1 MQSDTLPVIIQGGMG
16 AGVSDWRL
24 ANAVSR
30 QGQLGVVSGTA
41 LDTIL
46 VRRLQDGDEGGHMRR
61 AMAQFPLT
69 EVAER
74 ILQSYFNEG
83 GRAAGDAYTL
93 LPLYKAQMSV
103 ERQQLLVLS
112 AFVEVYLAKEG
123 HAGMVGINL
132 LTKIQQPNLSTL
144 YGAMLANVDA
154 VLMGAGIP
162 REFPVAL
169 DALAEHRL
177 ATSAFDVEGMPAGE
191 VAHITFD
198 PADHWQGA
206 SPSALRRPMFLP
218 IIASNSLATLMARK
232 AGGRVDGFIIE
243 GPTAGGHNAPPR
255 GQPQLNERG
264 EPIYGPRDEVDLAK
278 IAELGL
284 PFWLAG
290 GKGSPEGLR
299 QALESGAAGVQ
310 VGTLFAYC
318 EESGHAANLKAS
330 VLSAAARDAV
340 DVLTDPRASPTGFP
354 FKVVNWAEN
363 PADWE
368 HRERICDLG
377 YLRSAYRRPDGTIR
391 FRCASEPVDTYVA
404 KGGKVEETEGRK
416 CLCNALMANIGVGQ
430 LREDGQ
436 VEPPLLTSGDDLK
449 LMGAYLDG
457 RSSYSAADVITYLLS
472 SDEAGTQVAYTAS
485 AQEVL

>member
-1 MQSDTLPVIIQGGMG
+1 MQPVTLPMIIQGGMG

-24 ANAVSR
+24 ANAVSCA
-30 QGQLGVVSGTA
+30 GQLGVVSGTA

-46 VRRLQDGDEGGHMRR
+46 VRRLQDGDVGGHMRR
-61 AMAQFPLT
+61 AMAQFPIPAA
-69 EVAER
+69 AER
-74 ILQSYFNEG
+74 VLTTYFNAG
-83 GRAAGDAYTL
+83 GRQAGESYAL
-93 LPLYKAQMSV
+93 LPLFKAEMSV
-103 ERQQLLVLS
+103 ERQQLLMLS
-112 AFVEVYLAKEG
+112 SFVEVYLAKEG
-123 HAGMVGINL
+123 HTGPVGMNL
-132 LTKIQQPNLSTL
+132 LTKIQQPNLATL
-144 YGAMLANVDA
+144 YGAMLAGVDA

-169 DALAEHRL
+169 DALAEHRV

-191 VAHITFD
+191 TTHITFD
-198 PADHWQGA
+198 PAVHWELT
-206 SPSALRRPMFLP
+206 PPALHRPLFLP
-218 IIASNSLATLMARK
+218 IIASNSLATVMARK
-232 AGGRVDGFIIE
+232 SGGRVDGFIIE

-255 GQPQLNERG
+255 GQPQFNERG
-264 EPIYGPRDEVDLAK
+264 EPIYGPRDQVDLAK
-278 IAELGL
+278 MRELGL

-299 QALESGAAGVQ
+299 QALAEGAAGIQ

-330 VLSAAARDAV
+330 VISAAARNVV
-340 DVLTDPRASPTGFP
+340 DVITDPRASPTGFP
-354 FKVVNWAEN
+354 FKVVSWDEN

-377 YLRSAYRRPDGTIR
+377 YLRSAYHGPDGKIR
-391 FRCASEPVDTYVA
+391 FRCASEPVDTYLS
-404 KGGKVEETEGRK
+404 KGGNTEETEGRK
-416 CLCNALMANIGVGQ
+416 CLCNALMANIGLEQ
-430 LREDGQ
+430 LRDDGK

-457 RSSYSAADVITYLLS
+457 RSSYSAADVVAYLLDN
-472 SDEAGTQVAYTAS
+472 DEQGAQAAYRGS

>member
-1 MQSDTLPVIIQGGMG
+1 MIIQGGMG

-46 VRRLQDGDEGGHMRR
+46 VRRLQDGDEGGHVRR
-61 AMAQFPLT
+61 AMARFPIP
-69 EVAER
+69 EVTDR
-74 ILQSYFNEG
+74 VLKRYFNAD
-83 GRAAGDAYTL
+83 GRKDGAPYIAL
-93 LPLYKAQMSV
+93 SLYKAQMSV
-103 ERQQLLVLS
+103 ERQQLLMLC

-123 HAGMVGINL
+123 HAGLAGINL
-132 LTKIQQPNLSTL
+132 LTKIQQPNLATL
-144 YGAMLANVDA
+144 YGAMLAGVDA

-169 DALAEHRL
+169 EALAEHRV

-191 VAHITFD
+191 VAHIVFD
-198 PADHWQGA
+198 PSAHWQA
-206 SPSALRRPMFLP
+206 PPPALRRPAFLP

-278 IAELGL
+278 MRELGL

-290 GKGSPEGLR
+290 GKGSAEGLR
-299 QALESGAAGVQ
+299 QALADGAAGIQ

-318 EESGHAANLKAS
+318 DESGFAADFKES
-330 VLSAAARDAV
+330 ILSSAGRDAV
-340 DVLTDPRASPTGFP
+340 DVFTDPRASPTGFP
-354 FKVVNWAEN
+354 FKVVRWDADTT
-363 PADWE
+363 DWE
-368 HRERICDLG
+368 KRERVCDLG

-391 FRCASEPVDTYVA
+391 FRCASEPIDTYVA

-416 CLCNALMANIGVGQ
+416 CLCNALMANVGLGQ
-430 LREDGQ
+430 LRDEGRL
-436 VEPPLLTSGDDLK
+436 EPPLITSGDDLK
-449 LMGAYLDG
+449 LIGTFLDG
-457 RSSYSAADVITYLLS
+457 RSSYSAADVIAYLLDNS
-472 SDEAGTQVAYTAS
+472 ADLDAQAACTAS
-485 AQEVL
+485 VEEVL

>member
-1 MQSDTLPVIIQGGMG
+1 MQSVTLPMIIQGGMG

-30 QGQLGVVSGTA
+30 TGQLGVVSGTA

-46 VRRLQDGDEGGHMRR
+46 VRRLQNGDVGGHIRR
-61 AMAQFPLT
+61 ALAQFPIPAASAFAL
-69 EVAER
+69 AH
-74 ILQSYFNEG
+74 YFIEG
-83 GRAAGDAYTL
+83 GRQSGVAYTL
-93 LPLYKAQMSV
+93 LPLYKAEMSV
-103 ERQQLLVLS
+103 ERQQLLMLS

-123 HAGMVGINL
+123 HSGLVGMNL
-132 LTKIQQPNLSTL
+132 LTKIQQPNLATL
-144 YGAMLANVDA
+144 YGAMLAGVDA

-162 REFPVAL
+162 REFPVAI
-169 DALAEHRL
+169 DALSEHRV
-177 ATSAFDVEGMPAGE
+177 ATSAFDVEDMPAGE
-191 VAHITFD
+191 TAHITFD
-198 PADHWQGA
+198 PAVHWQ
-206 SPSALRRPMFLP
+206 ALPPALHRPLFLP
-218 IIASNSLATLMARK
+218 IIASNSLATVMARK

-255 GQPQLNERG
+255 GQTQFNERG

-278 IAELGL
+278 MRELGL

-299 QALESGAAGVQ
+299 HALAEGASGIQ

-330 VLSAAARDAV
+330 ILSAVARNAV
-340 DVLTDPRASPTGFP
+340 DVFTDPRASPTGFP

-377 YLRSAYRRPDGTIR
+377 YLRSAYRRPDGKIH
-391 FRCASEPVDTYVA
+391 FRCASDSIDTYVA

-416 CLCNALMANIGVGQ
+416 CLCNALMSNIGLEQ
-430 LREDGQ
+430 LRDNGK
-436 VEPPLLTSGDDLK
+436 VEPPLITSGDDLK
-449 LMGAYLDG
+449 LMGAFLDG
-457 RSSYSAADVITYLLS
+457 RRSYSAADVVAYLLD
-472 SDEAGTQVAYTAS
+472 SDEQGAQVAYTAS